1 MSIRGDCTG
10 NLRMSS
16 PPSSTPAAA
25 AAAAA
30 GALKN
35 NNANQE
41 RWAQER
47 N

>member
-1 MSIRGDCTG
+1 MSIRCDCTG

-16 PPSSTPAAA
+16 PPSSTPAA